1 MSTYVPIQAITL
13 SSASASITFT
23 GIPQTYNDL
32 IIVGNTASSG
42 DDQIPTV
49 RVGNAS
55 IDSGSNYSNTV
66 TGFIAGAG
74 AISFR
79 DSNATYM
86 RFARIG
92 TSNSQPLGSFILHF
106 QNYFSNTINK
116 TVLARTGNIDRSSAM
131 STGLWRSTSSINSI
145 QIFEP
150 SGGLLAPNSTFTLY
164 GMGTGS
170 PKAFGGTTV
179 RSDGTYWYHAFTSS
193 GVFEP
198 VENLS
203 NVDYL
208 VVAGGGGTITV
219 ANQYYAGGG
228 GGGGLRSTISPTG
241 GGGSPESKLS
251 LTANTPYTVTVG
263 AGAPAT
269 ASGRFGVQGSNSVFG
284 SIISIGGGYGSTGP
298 GATSGAGGNGGSG
311 GGAGSNNGSPF
322 ITYSGGTGTAGQGY
336 NGGQNETSDAYAAG
350 AGGGA
355 AGAGG
360 NAGAGGAGK
369 GGTGGAA
376 ALNSISGT
384 ATYYAGGG
392 WGGRGFYGAATKGDD
407 GTGYNQNLNTGM
419 GGNATTASGQS
430 GIVIV
435 RYPV

>member
-13 SSASASITFT
+13 TSNVSSIEFT
-23 GIPQTYNDL
+23 GIPQTYTDL
-32 IIVGNTASSG
+32 VLVMTGGFNSALGYGLGVRLNNVSASQYTSTYLVGDGTSASSG
-42 DDQIPTV
+42 RYTSQTEMYLGAPGRNTLNSMGIL
-49 RVGNAS
+49 NF
-55 IDSGSNYSNTV
+55 INYSNANTSKTV
-66 TGFIAGAG
+66 IARYSNPS
-74 AISFR
+74 ISTWT
-79 DSNATYM
+79 AV
-86 RFARIG
+86 G
-92 TSNSQPLGSFILHF
+92 LW
-106 QNYFSNTINK
+106 SNTQAIN
-116 TVLARTGNIDRSSAM
+116 TIRLTPEVASWL
-131 STGLWRSTSSINSI
+131 
-145 QIFEP
+145 
-150 SGGLLAPNSTFTLY
+150 SGSTFTLY